1 MEKDSNRVIEDMQGE
16 LLGLAEE
23 FDLPTP
29 EPKSISEEDRLLN
42 KITLRPYDAINPWRP
57 SVDPEEAIS
66 KWSPE
71 KRAEFNRRAQ
81 ELIDKAENLLKQN
94 EKESNSEE

>member
-1 MEKDSNRVIEDMQGE
+1 MEKDLNRVANMQGE
-16 LLGLAEE
+16 LLSLAEE
-23 FDLPTP
+23 FDLPMP
-29 EPKSISEEDRLLN
+29 EPKSISEEDRMLN
-42 KITLRPYDAINPWRP
+42 KITLRQYDAIKPWKP

-71 KRAEFNRRAQ
+71 KRAEFNRKAQ
-81 ELIDKAENLLKQN
+81 ELIDRAENLLKQN

>member
-1 MEKDSNRVIEDMQGE
+1 MEKDLNRVANMQGE
-16 LLGLAEE
+16 LLSLAEE
-23 FDLPTP
+23 FDLPMP
-29 EPKSISEEDRLLN
+29 EPKSISEEDRILN
-42 KITLRPYDAINPWRP
+42 KITLRPYDAIKPWKP

-71 KRAEFNRRAQ
+71 KRAEFNRKAQ
-81 ELIDKAENLLKQN
+81 ELIDRAENLLKQN